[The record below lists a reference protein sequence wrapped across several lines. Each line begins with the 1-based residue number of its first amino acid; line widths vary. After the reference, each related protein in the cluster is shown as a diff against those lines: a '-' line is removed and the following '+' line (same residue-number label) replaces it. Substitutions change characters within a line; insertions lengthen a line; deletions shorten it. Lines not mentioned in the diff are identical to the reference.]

1 MVAGVYREWG
11 NVNNP
16 LKNRSKDKQK
26 TRIDKLQEQIRQA
39 KKSSCEIALI
49 GDFNICMDKTFNDV
63 IEQEDKVIADGER
76 TNESDTTKQEVSD
89 YWQNIVADN
98 GLNFKNLGQTFESS
112 YVKNG
117 ETSKKCSG
125 SRLLFQQQHLY

>member
-26 TRIDKLQEQIRQA
+26 SRIDKLQEQIRKA

-89 YWQNIVADN
+89 YWQNIIADN

-125 SRLLFQQQHLY
+125 SCLLLQQQHLY